1 MPAISSQEQQDFLPD
16 APADERADV
25 SVMIPLPLGG
35 AYDYAVSSEMVPG
48 DVPLQPGD
56 VVRVPLGPRSVV
68 GVVWD
73 REGTSAP
80 PAAAK
85 LKAVQERI
93 DVPPLPEVSRR
104 FVDWVA
110 TYVMAPPG
118 VVLRMALGP
127 PKLMEPVKPK
137 RAYRATGVA
146 PERMTPA
153 RQRVLDLLA
162 GGPPR
167 TAVDIMEAA
176 GVGRSVVAGLAS
188 AGALGEVALPGGAAS
203 ADIPDPS
210 ANPPKLSTDQ
220 DRAAAHLVGAVQAGG
235 YSTTLL
241 EGVTGAGKTEVF
253 CEAIAA
259 ALREDEDAQILV
271 MMPEIALTEHMLSRF
286 EARFGARPT
295 AWHSDLGTAARR
307 GARQS
312 IANGTARIVI
322 GARSA
327 LFLPFPNLKLIVV
340 DEEHDPAYK
349 QEDRVIYQA
358 RDMAVVRAFL
368 GEIPAVLVSATPS
381 IETVVNCWEGRYAHV
396 SLPLRHGGASIPRT
410 AAIDMRSHPPARGSW
425 LSPVLVDAVRET
437 LEAGEQALL
446 FLNRRGYAPAAICRA
461 CGHRL
466 QREDCSA
473 PLVVHDYGGRLQCH
487 YCNYS
492 IPMPEE
498 CPNCSATESIV
509 ACGPGVERLADE
521 ARALFPDA
529 RIGLMSSDT
538 ITSPAEG
545 RRFIAQVADHE
556 IDLVIGT
563 QLVTKGHHFPMLT
576 LVGVV
581 DADLGLSGGD
591 LRAAE
596 RTYQQLWQVAGRAG
610 RAERP
615 GRVFLQSYAPE
626 HPVMQ
631 ALASGSGPQFY
642 ENEAAAR
649 REQAMPPYGRLVA
662 LILSG
667 ESDRAV
673 EAAAQRLAR
682 VAPHGADVTVL
693 GPAPAPFARLRG
705 QYRYRLL
712 LKAAKGRNVQK
723 LVLEWLERA
732 PPKGGVRVAVD
743 VDPYSFL

>member
-1 MPAISSQEQQDFLPD
+1 
-16 APADERADV
+16 
-25 SVMIPLPLGG
+25 MIPLPLDG
-35 AYDYAVSSEMVPG
+35 AYDYGVPG
-48 DVPLQPGD
+48 DLSLQPGD
-56 VVRVPLGPRSVV
+56 VVRVPLGPRSVI

-73 REGTSAP
+73 REDTHAAP
-80 PAAAK
+80 KAVK
-85 LKAVQERI
+85 LKEVGERL

-110 TYVMAPPG
+110 HYTMAPPG
-118 VVLRMALGP
+118 VVLRMVLGP
-127 PKLMEPVKPK
+127 PKLMEPEKPK
-137 RAYRATGVA
+137 TGYRTTGAA
-146 PERMTPA
+146 PARMTPA
-153 RQRVLDLLA
+153 RQRVLDLLE

-167 TAVDIMEAA
+167 TATDIMEAA
-176 GVGRSVVAGLAS
+176 GVSRGVVSGLAG
-188 AGALGEVALPGGAAS
+188 AGALSAIDLPGGS
-203 ADIPDPS
+203 TPRGVPDQA
-210 ANPPKLSTDQ
+210 ANPPRLSGDQ
-220 DRAAAHLVGAVQAGG
+220 EQAAAKLIEVVQAGS

-241 EGVTGAGKTEVF
+241 EGVTGAGKTEVYG
-253 CEAIAA
+253 EAIAA
-259 ALREDEDAQILV
+259 ALEGDEDAQILV
-271 MMPEIALTEHMLSRF
+271 MMPEIALTEQMLERF
-286 EARFGARPT
+286 ERRFGARPT
-295 AWHSDLGTAARR
+295 PWHSDLGTAARR
-307 GARQS
+307 RAWQT
-312 IANGTARIVI
+312 IANGTARVVI

-327 LFLPFPNLKLIVV
+327 LFLPFANLKLVIV

-368 GEIPAVLVSATPS
+368 GGIPAILVSATPS
-381 IETVVNCWEGRYAHV
+381 LESMVNCWEGRYGHV
-396 SLPLRHGGASIPRT
+396 SLLRRHGGATIPEI
-410 AAIDMRSHPPARGSW
+410 AAIDMRRDPPARGSW

-473 PLVVHDYGGRLQCH
+473 PLVVHDYGARLQCH
-487 YCNYS
+487 YCDYS

-498 CPNCSATESIV
+498 CPNCGATDSIV

-538 ITSPAEG
+538 IFSPAEG
-545 RRFIAQVADHE
+545 RRFIEQVARHE

-576 LVGVV
+576 LVGIV

-615 GRVFLQSYAPE
+615 GRVFLQSYEPE

-642 ENEAAAR
+642 ENEAGAR
-649 REQAMPPYGRLVA
+649 RAQGMPPYGRLVA

-667 ESDRAV
+667 ESERAV
-673 EAAAQRLAR
+673 EAAAGRLAR
-682 VAPHGADVTVL
+682 VAPHSGPHGGSRGGSRGGDVTVL

-705 QYRYRLL
+705 RYRYRLL
-712 LKAAKGRNVQK
+712 LKTAKGVNVQK
-723 LVLEWLERA
+723 LVLEWLGRA
-732 PPKGGVRVAVD
+732 PPSSGVRVAID